1 MARIRTV
8 KPELFSS
15 FTMSSV
21 SIPARFLFVGLLTEA
36 DDAGRLM
43 DSSKKLCGIL
53 FPHDDD
59 VTERKVTQ
67 WLNELVEAGCINR
80 YSAGQGRYLHFPN
93 WGDHQRISKPTPSRF
108 PDPPGISPE
117 FPRETQGNPG
127 KNSLGTGN
135 REQGTGNREQGDG
148 DAVVALAHPFSEFW
162 DLYPT
167 RHGKK
172 VGKANTEI
180 AWKKLTND
188 QRASAMASIHHYRL
202 ACDAGLTMAKDP
214 ERWIKG
220 KCWDDWQEPATDSAK
235 PIATSTV
242 PAAPKPDP
250 CPECVDGW
258 VNGDEGY
265 VERCPVCEGSGRKV
279 AA

>member
-1 MARIRTV
+1 V

-15 FTMSSV
+15 FTMSFV

-43 DSSKKLCGIL
+43 DSPKKLCGIL

-93 WGDHQRISKPTPSRF
+93 WEDHQRISKPTPSRF

-117 FPRETQGNPG
+117 SSGISQGNPG
-127 KNSLGTGN
+127 KNSLGKGKGTGKGN
-135 REQGTGNREQGDG
+135 RERERDVETP
-148 DAVVALAHPFSEFW
+148 AEPLVLPFSDFW
-162 DLYPT
+162 DAYPK

-172 VGKANTEI
+172 LGKAKAEI
-180 AWKKLTND
+180 AWRKLTD
-188 QRASAMASIHHYRL
+188 TQRLDAIAAIGNYRF
-202 ACDAGLTMAKDP
+202 ACDAGLTLAKDP
-214 ERWIKG
+214 ERWIRG
-220 KCWDDWQEPATDSAK
+220 ECWTDWQEPAQAEPTD
-235 PIATSTV
+235 IARATA
-242 PAAPKPDP
+242 PAQPKPEP
-250 CPECVDGW
+250 CPDCVDGW
-258 VNGDEGY
+258 CDDPSVTNSVYRCETCNGT
-265 VERCPVCEGSGRKV
+265 GRKV